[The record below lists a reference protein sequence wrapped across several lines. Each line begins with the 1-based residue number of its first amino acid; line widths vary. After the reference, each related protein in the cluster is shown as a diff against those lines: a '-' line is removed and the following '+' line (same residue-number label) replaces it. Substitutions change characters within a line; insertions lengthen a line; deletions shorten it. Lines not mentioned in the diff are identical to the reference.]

1 MKFLPVII
9 LIGFV
14 FPASRLTGQIK
25 GCTDPVAINYNS
37 SATINDGSCIYN
49 PGTAEPLASYL
60 LSETISETSGLIVWN
75 DQLWTHNDNTDTNIY
90 SLDTL
95 DGKITQIYS
104 LVGIKNRDWE
114 EISQDE
120 EYIFLGDFGN
130 NAGNR
135 RDLKIYRIAKN
146 SLASRSAVIDSIE
159 FSYSDQVNFSP
170 GSNNTDFDCE
180 AFVVAEDSIYLFTK
194 QWISNRTSVYAL
206 PKIPGIYIAHLK
218 LSFDVNG
225 LVTGAAYLESKKI
238 IVLSGYSISLDPFLY
253 LLYDFS
259 NHDFFS
265 GNKRKISVLLPFH
278 QTEGITSED
287 GIKYYITNENF
298 SPNPFIS
305 IHQKLHIFDL
315 SPFLGNYLKIRAP
328 LPDSRNNFIISPVP
342 AHDFI
347 RIRSYVD
354 ILPADYTLINLSGQI
369 VLKGRI
375 DSEFSTISI
384 SCLAPALY
392 ILKIGE
398 EKKNSFKVIKE

>member
-120 EYIFLGDFGN
+120 EYIYLGDFGN

-398 EKKNSFKVIKE
+398 EKKNSLKVIKE

>member
-1 MKFLPVII
+1 LKFLPVII

-120 EYIFLGDFGN
+120 EYIYLGDFGN

-398 EKKNSFKVIKE
+398 EKKSFKVIKE

>member
-1 MKFLPVII
+1 LKFLPVII

-120 EYIFLGDFGN
+120 EYIYLGDFGN

-384 SCLAPALY
+384 SGLAPALY

>member
-120 EYIFLGDFGN
+120 EYIYLGDFGN

>member
-1 MKFLPVII
+1 
-9 LIGFV
+9 V

-120 EYIFLGDFGN
+120 EYIYLGDFGN

>member
-1 MKFLPVII
+1 LKFLPVII

-120 EYIFLGDFGN
+120 EYIYLGDFGN

-398 EKKNSFKVIKE
+398 EKKNSLKVIKE